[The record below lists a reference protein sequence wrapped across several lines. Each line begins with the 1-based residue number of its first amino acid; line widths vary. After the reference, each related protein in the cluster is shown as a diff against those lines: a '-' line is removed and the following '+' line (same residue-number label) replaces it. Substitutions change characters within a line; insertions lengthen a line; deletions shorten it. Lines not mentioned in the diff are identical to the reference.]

1 MYFIIPVMVPLV
13 WKIYPDVGKPFAF
26 ITVIVLGI
34 GALAVALTVTGFCI
48 DGGAKLNLDPERR

>member
-34 GALAVALTVTGFCI
+34 GELAVALTVAGLCI